1 MWNFFSKQYKLHIY
15 GDGPDKEKVLE
26 CIRDSENI
34 SYFGFVSKKV
44 LDDAYRKSTALIISS
59 ECCETFGMGIPEY
72 FSLGVPVIATSI
84 GNPGSMVLESK
95 AGLVYEIDDAKEL
108 FNSMIEIVSNRKIY
122 SMNASKYF
130 EKKLNEKVN
139 YSELIEIYDKT
150 RTIK

>member
-1 MWNFFSKQYKLHIY
+1 M
-15 GDGPDKEKVLE
+15 
-26 CIRDSENI
+26 
-34 SYFGFVSKKV
+34 
-44 LDDAYRKSTALIISS
+44 
-59 ECCETFGMGIPEY
+59 
-72 FSLGVPVIATSI
+72 GVPVIDTSI
-84 GNPGSMVLESK
+84 GNSGSMVLESK

-108 FNSMIEIVSNRKIY
+108 FNSMIEIVINRKIY